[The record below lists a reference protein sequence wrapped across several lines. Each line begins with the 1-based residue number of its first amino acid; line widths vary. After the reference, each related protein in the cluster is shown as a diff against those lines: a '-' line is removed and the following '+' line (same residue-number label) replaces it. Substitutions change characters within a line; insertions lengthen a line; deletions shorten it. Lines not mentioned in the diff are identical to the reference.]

1 MRTRHLPREARAPA
15 IDAYG
20 DGGFRIG
27 GVRKDG
33 ATLILDG
40 SARSWRD
47 APADAGA
54 LTPEHFADLISAQAR
69 PDMVVL
75 GAGERLIHPP
85 AAVRK
90 AFRDAGI
97 GLEVMDT
104 GSACRAYNLL
114 AGEARRVYA
123 ALLPV

>member
-1 MRTRHLPREARAPA
+1 MASEFRVPA

-27 GVRKDG
+27 GVRKEG

-47 APADAGA
+47 APRDAGA
-54 LTPEHFADLISAQAR
+54 LTPEHFADLIGAQAR

-75 GAGERLIHPP
+75 GAGARLIHPP

>member
-1 MRTRHLPREARAPA
+1 MPPDVRAPA

-27 GVRKDG
+27 GVRKNG

-40 SARSWRD
+40 AARAWRD
-47 APADAGA
+47 APEDAAG
-54 LTPEHFADLISAQAR
+54 LKPEHFSDLLNAQAR

-75 GAGERLIHPP
+75 GAGARLIHPP

>member
-1 MRTRHLPREARAPA
+1 MPAETRVPA

-27 GVRKDG
+27 GVRKEG

-40 SARSWRD
+40 AARAWTG
-47 APADAGA
+47 APGTPGV
-54 LTPEHFADLISAQAR
+54 LSPEHFSDLMNARAR

-75 GAGERLIHPP
+75 GVGARLIHPP
-85 AAVRK
+85 AGVRR
-90 AFRDAGI
+90 AFREAGI

-114 AGEARRVYA
+114 ATESRRVYA
-123 ALLPV
+123 ALMPV

>member
-1 MRTRHLPREARAPA
+1 MPSDLRAPA

-20 DGGFRIG
+20 DGGFRIS

-40 SARSWRD
+40 AARSWRD
-47 APADAGA
+47 APADVSA
-54 LTPEHFADLISAQAR
+54 LTPHHFADLLKAQAK
-69 PDMVVL
+69 PDIVVL

-85 AAVRK
+85 AAVRQ
-90 AFRDAGI
+90 AFREAGI

>member
-1 MRTRHLPREARAPA
+1 MASELRVPA
-15 IDAYG
+15 IDAFG

-40 SARSWRD
+40 AARAWTG
-47 APADAGA
+47 APDSPAGLA
-54 LTPEHFADLISAQAR
+54 PEHFDDLIGARLR
-69 PDMVVL
+69 PDVVVL
-75 GAGERLIHPP
+75 GAGARLVHPP
-85 AAVRK
+85 ADVRR
-90 AFRDAGI
+90 AFREAGI

-114 AGEARRVYA
+114 ASEARRVYA

>member
-1 MRTRHLPREARAPA
+1 MPREARAPA

-40 SARSWRD
+40 AARAWSGAPFD
-47 APADAGA
+47 ASA
-54 LTPEHFADLISAQAR
+54 LTPEHFADLIGAQAR

-75 GAGERLIHPP
+75 GVGERLIHPP
-85 AAVRK
+85 AAVRQ

>member
-1 MRTRHLPREARAPA
+1 MPSDLRAPA

-20 DGGFRIG
+20 DGGFRIS

-40 SARSWRD
+40 AARSWRD
-47 APADAGA
+47 APAHAGA
-54 LTPEHFADLISAQAR
+54 LTPYHFTDLLKAQTK
-69 PDMVVL
+69 PDIVVL

-85 AAVRK
+85 AAVRQ
-90 AFRDAGI
+90 AFREAGI

>member
-1 MRTRHLPREARAPA
+1 LPPDVRAPA

-40 SARSWRD
+40 AARAWRD
-47 APADAGA
+47 APEDAAG
-54 LTPEHFADLISAQAR
+54 LTPGHFTDLLNAQAR

-75 GAGERLIHPP
+75 GAGERLIHPT

>member
-1 MRTRHLPREARAPA
+1 MPHDVRAPA

-33 ATLILDG
+33 ATLIFDG
-40 SARSWRD
+40 AARAWRD
-47 APADAGA
+47 APGNATA
-54 LTPEHFADLISAQAR
+54 LTPEHFSDLLNAQAR

-75 GAGERLIHPP
+75 GAGERLTHPP